1 VPLESIEPQEAG
13 QEAPERLQRTE
24 TSGCPALETEAVNFC
39 VAPSSTLDTGGATV
53 TEMSLWMVV
62 CAEADLVVSAWLV
75 ALTAT
80 VAGAGTLGGAT

>member
-1 VPLESIEPQEAG
+1 
-13 QEAPERLQRTE
+13 
-24 TSGCPALETEAVNFC
+24 
-39 VAPSSTLDTGGATV
+39 LDTGGATV